1 MTDQRLKSSED
12 QAHSSGPVTV
22 VTDEANCGVNQKRLL
37 CCWHVVQAWRF
48 DSLMDRLRRG
58 DCVNFVPLSVR
69 YFVYW
74 LPILHSN
81 YWPVVRRSSASVH
94 RLNRE
99 FVLEAAL
106 FLGGT
111 PCPWMAKPPE
121 QCSGQKDEEMI
132 IYEEEIWRKF
142 FVKNVFWASW
152 EGPLPPLAP

>member
-37 CCWHVVQAWRF
+37 CCWHVVHAWRF

-106 FLGGT
+106 FLGGGHSL
-111 PCPWMAKPPE
+111 PLN
-121 QCSGQKDEEMI
+121 GQAS
-132 IYEEEIWRKF
+132 RA
-142 FVKNVFWASW
+142 VFWAERW
-152 EGPLPPLAP
+152 RNDYIWRRNLAQVFR